1 MRAATIQLDP
11 WQGRDATDLL
21 IVPEMADIDL
31 RDWKMF
37 DEAVTAGYEAA
48 VAALRAQPLFG
59 RPDPQGAFAALAPP
73 G

>member
-1 MRAATIQLDP
+1 MRAATIQMDP

-21 IVPEMADIDL
+21 IVPEMADVDL
-31 RDWKMF
+31 RDWKLF

-48 VAALRAQPLFG
+48 VAALRSQPLFG
-59 RPDPQGAFAALAPP
+59 RPDPHDMHRALELL